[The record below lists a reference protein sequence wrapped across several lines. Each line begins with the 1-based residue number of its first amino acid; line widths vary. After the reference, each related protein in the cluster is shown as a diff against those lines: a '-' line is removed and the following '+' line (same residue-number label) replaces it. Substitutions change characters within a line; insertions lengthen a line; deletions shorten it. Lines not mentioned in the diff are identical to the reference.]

1 MSNECTCSVW
11 GFLRSI
17 FMCTVYVRISL
28 TNDELGHP
36 PKSNR
41 VVFLGEENNVNRI
54 KSISKIFTSLSKL
67 YVMFVLRRILKR
79 IIISNY
85 SAVYLN
91 EGKWRLNHR
100 KRLFALITEI
110 RYLTLFCDILHKMQ
124 FSINLETF
132 TSSLNQR
139 KITSMWIDHVTNILT
154 KCYIMTQC
162 GFHAP

>member
-1 MSNECTCSVW
+1 MTSW
-11 GFLRSI
+11 DILQ
-17 FMCTVYVRISL
+17 SL
-28 TNDELGHP
+28 TEL
-36 PKSNR
+36 S
-41 VVFLGEENNVNRI
+41 FLGKRI
-54 KSISKIFTSLSKL
+54 KSISKIFPSLSKL

-139 KITSMWIDHVTNILT
+139 KITSTLIDHLTNILT

>member
-11 GFLRSI
+11 GLLRSI
-17 FMCTVYVRISL
+17 FMCTVYVQISL

-85 SAVYLN
+85 SAVYMN
-91 EGKWRLNHR
+91 EGTWRLLKPSKTFICINNWNTV
-100 KRLFALITEI
+100 L
-110 RYLTLFCDILHKMQ
+110 CDILHKMQ

>member
-1 MSNECTCSVW
+1 
-11 GFLRSI
+11 
-17 FMCTVYVRISL
+17 MCTVYVRISL

-85 SAVYLN
+85 SAVYMN
-91 EGKWRLNHR
+91 EGK
-100 KRLFALITEI
+100 
-110 RYLTLFCDILHKMQ
+110 
-124 FSINLETF
+124 
-132 TSSLNQR
+132 
-139 KITSMWIDHVTNILT
+139 
-154 KCYIMTQC
+154 
-162 GFHAP
+162 

>member
-1 MSNECTCSVW
+1 MYGS
-11 GFLRSI
+11 RASI
-17 FMCTVYVRISL
+17 ANDWSRHIKELFSFEKRTGIAYIHICLSTSLKRIIKEYVKWMYMQCMRFFKVHFYVRISL

-110 RYLTLFCDILHKMQ
+110 RYFATFCI
-124 FSINLETF
+124 
-132 TSSLNQR
+132 
-139 KITSMWIDHVTNILT
+139 
-154 KCYIMTQC
+154 KCN
-162 GFHAP
+162 FL

>member
-1 MSNECTCSVW
+1 
-11 GFLRSI
+11 
-17 FMCTVYVRISL
+17 MCTVYVRTSL

-85 SAVYLN
+85 SAVYMN

-100 KRLFALITEI
+100 KRLFALIHVTEI
-110 RYLTLFCDILHKMQ
+110 RYLFCDILHKMQ

-139 KITSMWIDHVTNILT
+139 KITSTLIDHLTNILT